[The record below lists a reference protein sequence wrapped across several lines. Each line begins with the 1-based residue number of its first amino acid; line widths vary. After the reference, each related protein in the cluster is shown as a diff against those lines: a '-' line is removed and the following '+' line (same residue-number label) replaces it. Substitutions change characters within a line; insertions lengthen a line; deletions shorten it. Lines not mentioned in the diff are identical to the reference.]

1 MCGIAGINHP
11 HPKETPDR
19 LKHLLSAIQHRGP
32 DGVGL
37 AVGREVRTGWTLDE
51 LQTEGLEG
59 TTGLGHVRLAIVGG
73 RYGVQ
78 PFQSKDGRL
87 LLLHNG
93 EIYNHHELRKDLPP
107 EVNFETKTDSE
118 VILRLLEREY
128 DGDLLPA
135 LRRVLPQL
143 DGVYAIAVSD
153 GDTLIIARDP
163 IGVRQLYLGHKG
175 DTFAFASEKKA
186 LYTVGMEE
194 PLTRLQPGNLA
205 YVQNGSWVQENF
217 AGIDLRAVRA
227 DITDRAEALDVYE
240 KVLHRAM
247 YKRIRDRERVGVIFS
262 GGLDSVLVAYRLK
275 QFGIPF
281 TCYTAGFAGAPD
293 LEYARAMANQFDFPL
308 QARELSLDDI
318 EEMLPEIMTIIED
331 RSLNQ
336 VEVSIP
342 IFASVRLAAAAEERV
357 LFTGQGA
364 DEIFGGYSWYPRIVD
379 QEGYDSFVEYEIT
392 DIEHLFKE
400 TLEREDK
407 ITMAHSIELRVPYLD
422 LELVR
427 AAMRMDPRLKINPGN
442 DRLGKRIHRE
452 LAEKVGVP
460 KKFAWRP
467 KEAAQHGANV
477 HQAIRSLAER
487 DGFTKARVQE
497 VGYKAQESLPEVL
510 GSSSRYGYRYGEKE
524 LWETEDHVQCYLDR
538 LAWDAGLLNERE
550 RRFLSPVLESLSL
563 SKA

>member
-11 HPKETPDR
+11 HPKETSDR
-19 LKHLLSAIQHRGP
+19 LKRLLSAIQHRGP
-32 DGVGL
+32 DGAGI
-37 AVGREVRTGWTLDE
+37 AIGREVRTGWTLAE
-51 LQTEGLEG
+51 LQTEGMEG
-59 TTGLGHVRLAIVGG
+59 TTGLGHVRLAIVGD

-78 PFQSKDGRL
+78 PFQSKDNRL

-93 EIYNHHELRKDLPP
+93 EIYNHHELRSGLPP
-107 EVNFETKTDSE
+107 EINFETRTDSE

-128 DGDLLPA
+128 GGALLPA

-143 DGVYAIAVSD
+143 DGVYALAVSD

-163 IGVRQLYLGHKG
+163 MGVRQLYLGRQG

-186 LYTVGMEE
+186 LQAGGMEE

-205 YVQNGSWVQENF
+205 WVQEGSWKQENF
-217 AGIDLRAVRA
+217 AGINLRTVPADLTVHS
-227 DITDRAEALDVYE
+227 EALDAYE
-240 KVLHRAM
+240 EVLHRAM

-281 TCYTAGFAGAPD
+281 TCYTAGFTGAPD
-293 LEYARAMANQFDFPL
+293 LKYARAMADQFDFPL
-308 QARELSLDDI
+308 QARDLSLDDI
-318 EEMLPEIMTIIED
+318 GAMLPEIMTTIED

-336 VEVSIP
+336 VEVSVP
-342 IFASVRLAAAAEERV
+342 VFASVRLAATAGERV

-379 QEGYDSFVEYEIT
+379 REGYDSFVEYEIT
-392 DIEHLFKE
+392 DIEHLYKE

-422 LELVR
+422 LELVQT
-427 AAMRMDPRLKINPGN
+427 AMRMDPRLKIERGN
-442 DRLGKRIHRE
+442 DRLGKRIHRQ
-452 LAEKVGVP
+452 LAEKLGVP
-460 KKFAWRP
+460 GKFAWRP

-477 HQAIRSLAER
+477 HQAIRSLAVGN
-487 DGFTKARVQE
+487 GFTEARVRE
-497 VGYKAQESLPEVL
+497 TGYKAAESLPEVL

-524 LWETEDHVQCYLDR
+524 LWETEDHVQCYLDN
-538 LAWDAGLLNERE
+538 LAWEAGLLNTRE
-550 RRFLSPVLESLSL
+550 RQFLSPVLESLAL